1 MLLLDFLLL
10 SLLCRDSFEFQYLLN
25 SHKQERK
32 IRRRRRIVGRIH
44 KTFMFCFVV
53 FLFVKTINQLK
64 NMFIQNNVLN
74 IGWTFFLPSYSF
86 RRQFFSYD
94 FMNMHIVPRCHKRIM
109 KFYFVCNDI
118 IMRFIVVLRDSK
130 SIKSPNIFLF
140 FYHII
145 KY

>member
-1 MLLLDFLLL
+1 MCCFFLL

-25 SHKQERK
+25 SHKQEL
-32 IRRRRRIVGRIH
+32 RRRKIVGRIH
-44 KTFMFCFVV
+44 KTFSLFFCFVV

-74 IGWTFFLPSYSF
+74 IGWTFCCSF
-86 RRQFFSYD
+86 ILFFGDNFSYD
-94 FMNMHIVPRCHKRIM
+94 FMNMHIVPRCHKSIM

-130 SIKSPNIFLF
+130 SIKSPNIYIFLSHHKILEF
-140 FYHII
+140 S
-145 KY
+145 